1 MLFRSLDSET
11 AAVMLAQL
19 SGDEAASLR
28 TAIRELGDIDP
39 EEQADIAAE
48 FRRRRPMAA
57 DNKVGVELSLS
68 SSSTSGT
75 GTYNVAKSTEIE
87 HTAEGRGAHSGG
99 RFEFLANASNGALVT
114 FLAREHAQTI
124 SVVLSH
130 LAAGRAAAVLAA
142 LPEKLQAETI
152 ERLSALGDAD
162 PESVTVLEREL
173 AAWLA
178 MRGDDRGALAR
189 RRETVTNILA
199 AADPKTRRGI
209 LHKLRLHNSALADQI
224 EPAARVRDVGGI
236 ELSVQGASRRNN
248 RKSATEFDSTHAVD
262 ATARIRRQLA
272 MQAAPVGRPVAN
284 SAKTTTAAEATNTR
298 PTLTPIPLPHIE
310 FDQLIHLD
318 MTSLNALLR
327 EVDPNV
333 LAVALVG
340 SQEEFV
346 DRICGLMPK
355 RISRAFRRELRKLGP
370 TRLSD
375 VELAQRT
382 VADTAAR
389 QMVRRRQMLVAAR

>member
-1 MLFRSLDSET
+1 MLFRSLDSAT

-28 TAIRELGDIDP
+28 AAIRELGDIDP

-57 DNKVGVELSLS
+57 DNKAGVELSLS
-68 SSSTSGT
+68 SSSTSGN
-75 GTYNVAKSTEIE
+75 GASNVAKATEIGQI
-87 HTAEGRGAHSGG
+87 AETRGPRSGR
-99 RFEFLANASNGALVT
+99 RFEFLAHASNGALVT

-130 LAAGRAAAVLAA
+130 LAAERAAAVLAA

-199 AADPKTRRGI
+199 AAEPKTRRSI
-209 LHKLRLHNSALADQI
+209 LHKLRMHNSVLADQI
-224 EPAARVRDVGGI
+224 EPAARIRDAGGI
-236 ELSVQGASRRNN
+236 ELSAQGAGRRDKH
-248 RKSATEFDSTHAVD
+248 KSAAEFDSSHPID

-272 MQAAPVGRPVAN
+272 MQPKPASRPVAN
-284 SAKTTTAAEATNTR
+284 SAQTTTAAEPPAAR
-298 PTLTPIPLPHIE
+298 PMSAPVPLPRIE

-318 MTSLNALLR
+318 ATSLNALLR
-327 EVDPNV
+327 EIDPNV

-389 QMVRRRQMLVAAR
+389 QMVRRRQMQVAAR